1 MGRGVTMKRLHN
13 QDGLIMVVALGIV
26 AVLAALTLAVA
37 TSGQMS
43 TATSALSTHSGAAFH
58 VADGT
63 AHHALSDAS
72 NFVPYMAART
82 TNLKGTTADLDGSAT
97 STYAEYRALPGNVL
111 VRTTD
116 GVVRAAQFGQAE
128 GLGKMYIFRVDA
140 RRNTAVV
147 GRDPAGTVS
156 MRVAKAAPCP
166 DCG

>member
-1 MGRGVTMKRLHN
+1 MTSMDRMRN

-58 VADGT
+58 VADGA
-63 AHHALSDAS
+63 AHYALSDDL
-72 NFVPYMAART
+72 NFVPYMASRT
-82 TNLKGTTADLDGSAT
+82 TNLKGTTANLDGSAT
-97 STYAEYRALPGNVL
+97 SNYSEYRALPGNVL

-116 GVVRAAQFGQAE
+116 GLVRAAQFGQAE

-140 RRNTAVV
+140 RKNTAV
-147 GRDPAGTVS
+147 AGVDAASTVS
-156 MRVAKAAPCP
+156 MKVAKAAPCP

>member
-1 MGRGVTMKRLHN
+1 MDRVRN
-13 QDGLIMVVALGIV
+13 EDGLIMVVALGIV

-37 TSGQMS
+37 TSGQM
-43 TATSALSTHSGAAFH
+43 TTVTSALSTHGGAAFH

-63 AHHALSDAS
+63 AHYALGDDL
-72 NFVPYMAART
+72 NFVPYMASRT
-82 TNLKGTTADLDGSAT
+82 TNLRGTTADLDGSAT

-111 VRTTD
+111 VRTAD
-116 GVVRAAQFGQAE
+116 GQVRAAQFGQAE

-140 RRNTAVV
+140 KKNTAAA
-147 GRDPAGTVS
+147 GIDPAGTVS

>member
-1 MGRGVTMKRLHN
+1 MERMRN
-13 QDGLIMVVALGIV
+13 EDGLIMVVALGIV

-43 TATSALSTHSGAAFH
+43 TVTSALSTHSGAAFH
-58 VADGT
+58 VADGA
-63 AHHALSDAS
+63 AHFALSDEA
-72 NFVPYMAART
+72 NFVPHMASRT
-82 TNLKGTTADLDGSAT
+82 TNLKGTTANLDGSAT

-116 GVVRAAQFGQAE
+116 GAVRAAQFGQAE
-128 GLGKMYIFRVDA
+128 GLGKMYVFRIDA
-140 RRNTAVV
+140 RKNTAVV
-147 GRDPAGTVS
+147 GVDSAGSVS